1 MTKIYKVSFYAT
13 DINDEYYNNE
23 HFLSHLKEQL
33 WNLDAPI
40 DFLKIEESKEFEW
53 DDDLKINKINA
64 TVEDFEKYFD

>member
-33 WNLDAPI
+33 WNLDVPI
-40 DFLKIEESKEFEW
+40 DFF
-53 DDDLKINKINA
+53 
-64 TVEDFEKYFD
+64 